1 MNRQLCC
8 FILAAGKGE
17 RLMPI
22 TAHIPKPLLSITGKP
37 LLQTLLEKIFM
48 LKPNAVGLNTH
59 HLSANIIEW
68 INSSSL
74 SEKVRV
80 FHEPLLLDT
89 GGALKNASSMLS
101 HGIFLVHNG
110 DIITDIDLQKLVEH
124 HISSNNMATLAVHD
138 CEQFNNVVISPEGS
152 YVGIK
157 GRCNAQNSS
166 RCVAFTGVAVY
177 NSEFLKYIP
186 EGVSSVIDAWS
197 AATVDG
203 QKIQTFDC
211 TGCFWTDI
219 GTPSSYAASVA
230 RELSASGETL
240 FISNC
245 STGCE
250 HTQINGLGV
259 IEHRAVIEQGVSL
272 ENCIVLSDTFVKSG
286 SYRNCILIQDKIVDL
301 EQGCFSMPV
310 TPDGVLIGSGGSD
323 RKYYRISRG
332 NESKVLMIC
341 AAADPDFDRHIK
353 YTEFFT
359 RYKIPVP
366 VFLGHGPK
374 PWSAFFED
382 VGDASL
388 YSWMKCIRKEDVN
401 EEMYRKVLDVAASIH
416 SIDIADAGVIS
427 RVFDYDHLVWETSYF
442 LKRFALDYCGITI
455 MDESALME
463 ELAALARI
471 ADSFRKTVIHRDF
484 QSQNI
489 MIKDNAPR
497 VIDFQGA
504 RIGPSGYDIAS
515 MLWDPYVQLT
525 NALRSRLLEYYLSI
539 RKSADSSF
547 DADEFNESLIF
558 CRLQRHMQALGAY
571 AFLSELKGK
580 KYFQKHM
587 PACLNLLNADLQ
599 ESDMSLPHLRCVV
612 KKLLSVLSDKPVAF
626 GSYFVK

>member
-8 FILAAGKGE
+8 FIVAAGKGE

-22 TAHIPKPLLSITGKP
+22 TAHIPKPLLPITGKP

-48 LKPNAVGLNTH
+48 LKPDAVGLNTH
-59 HLSANIIEW
+59 HLSAKVIEW

-74 SEKVRV
+74 SERVRV
-80 FHEPLLLDT
+80 FNEPILLDT

-110 DIITDIDLQKLVEH
+110 DIITDIDLQNIVEY
-124 HISSNNMATLAVHD
+124 HISSSNMATLAVHD
-138 CEQFNNVVISPEGS
+138 CKQFNNVVISPEGS

-157 GRCNAQNSS
+157 GRFNAQNGS
-166 RCVAFTGVAVY
+166 RCVAFTGIAVY

-186 EGVSSVIDAWS
+186 EGVSSVIDAWA
-197 AATVDG
+197 AATADG
-203 QKIQTFDC
+203 QKIQTLDC
-211 TGCFWTDI
+211 TGCSWTDI

-240 FISNC
+240 FISSS

-250 HTQINGLGV
+250 YTTINGLAA
-259 IEHRAVIEQGVSL
+259 IEHRTVIEQGVSL

-286 SYRNCILIQDKIVDL
+286 SYRNCILVQDKMVDL

-310 TPDGVLIGSGGSD
+310 APDGVLIGSGGSD
-323 RKYYRISRG
+323 RRYYRITRE

-341 AAADPDFDRHIK
+341 AADDPDFDRHIK

-359 RYKIPVP
+359 KHKIPVP
-366 VFLGHGPK
+366 AFLGYGPK

-382 VGDASL
+382 VGDTSL
-388 YSWMKCIRKEDVN
+388 YSWMKCIRNEQAI
-401 EEMYRKVLDVAASIH
+401 EEMYKKVLDIAASIH
-416 SIDIADAGVIS
+416 SIDIAEAGVIS
-427 RVFDYDHLVWETSYF
+427 RVFDYDHLIWETSYF
-442 LKRFALDYCGITI
+442 LERFARDYCGIALD
-455 MDESALME
+455 DEAALRKE
-463 ELAALARI
+463 FAALAEK

-489 MIKDNAPR
+489 MIKDNEPR

-525 NALRSRLLEYYLSI
+525 DALRSRLLEYYLSI
-539 RKSADSSF
+539 RKAADSSF

-571 AFLSELKGK
+571 AFLSEVQGK

-587 PACLNLLNADLQ
+587 PACLKMLHE
-599 ESDMSLPHLRCVV
+599 ESMSVRFQYPGLFELVSEIM
-612 KKLLSVLSDKPVAF
+612 KKFKSKAGNCQLE
-626 GSYFVK
+626 G

>member
-1 MNRQLCC
+1 MNRELCC

-22 TAHIPKPLLSITGKP
+22 TAHIPKPLLPIIGKP

-48 LKPNAVGLNTH
+48 LKPYAVGLNTH
-59 HLSANIIEW
+59 HLSTKIIEW
-68 INSSSL
+68 INISGL
-74 SEKVRV
+74 SAKVDV
-80 FHEPLLLDT
+80 FNEPLLLDT

-101 HGIFLVHNG
+101 QGIFLVHNG

-124 HISSNNMATLAVHD
+124 HISSSNMATLAVHD

-152 YVGIK
+152 YTGIK
-157 GRCNAQNSS
+157 GRCDAKNGS
-166 RCVAFTGVAVY
+166 RCVAFTGIAVY
-177 NSEFLKYIP
+177 NPEFLKYIP
-186 EGVSSVIDAWS
+186 KGVSSVIDAWS
-197 AATVDG
+197 AATADG
-203 QKIQTFDC
+203 QKIQAFDC

-219 GTPSSYAASVA
+219 GTPSSYASSVA

-240 FISNC
+240 FVSSSSI
-245 STGCE
+245 GCE
-250 HTQINGLGV
+250 HARISGLAV
-259 IEHRAVIEQGVSL
+259 IEHVAVIEHGVFL
-272 ENCIVLSDTFVKSG
+272 EDSIVLPDTVVKKG
-286 SYRNCILIQDKIVDL
+286 SYKNCILMPDSVINL
-301 EQGCFSMPV
+301 PQGIMSRPV
-310 TPDGVLIGSGGSD
+310 TDEGILIGSGGSD
-323 RKYYRISRG
+323 RKYYRISQAR
-332 NESKVLMIC
+332 ESKVLMIC
-341 AAADPDFDRHIK
+341 AADDPDFDRHIK

-359 RYKIPVP
+359 RHKIPVP
-366 VFLGHGPK
+366 VFLGYGPR

-388 YSWMKCIRKEDVN
+388 YTWMKCIRNNELV

-427 RVFDYDHLVWETSYF
+427 RAFDYDHLVWETSYF

-504 RIGPSGYDIAS
+504 RIGPSGYDMVS

-525 NALRSRLLEYYLSI
+525 DTLRSRLLQYYLAI
-539 RKSADSSF
+539 RRSADSSF
-547 DADEFNESLIF
+547 DADEFNESLAF

-571 AFLSELKGK
+571 AFLSDIKGK

-599 ESDMSLPHLRCVV
+599 ESEMSLPHLRRVV
-612 KKLLSVLSDKPVAF
+612 KKLLSALSDKSVAF